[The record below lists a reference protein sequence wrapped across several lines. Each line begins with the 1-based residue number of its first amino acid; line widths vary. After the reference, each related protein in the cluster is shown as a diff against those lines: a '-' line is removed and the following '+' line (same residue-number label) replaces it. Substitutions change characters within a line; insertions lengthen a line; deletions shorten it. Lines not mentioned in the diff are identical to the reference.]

1 MDQEQLDILKQKFTG
16 VKVWNQWRREQ
27 SIDKPNLSGADLSN
41 ADLRNADLSNAD
53 LSNADLKG
61 ANLYRA
67 NLKDARVIEEQLKE
81 AKSLVG
87 ATMPDG
93 SIHP

>member
-16 VKVWNQWRREQ
+16 VKVWNQWRREH

-53 LSNADLKG
+53 LKG
-61 ANLYRA
+61 A

-81 AKSLVG
+81 AKSLHG

-93 SIHP
+93 SKHP

>member
-16 VKVWNQWRREQ
+16 VKVWNQWRREH

-53 LSNADLKG
+53 LSSANLKG

-67 NLKDARVIEEQLKE
+67 NLKDARQPHFLTS
-81 AKSLVG
+81 AF
-87 ATMPDG
+87 DG
-93 SIHP
+93 EDTRYMAA